1 MDANVPQLNPVL
13 TQTLPAYKGQKPA
26 HYSLIHR
33 CLYGLIGLV
42 MTCMLSGSLLAEPI
56 FAPEPT
62 KEQGWQPLANI
73 LNKLTPSIDTD
84 LPLTGDQINDRIIT
98 LINSGQAQ
106 EALEAI
112 ERREAQ
118 LAKTQVIGTDVQ
130 LLFLKA
136 RAYSSLAAH
145 HKAYEVYQQMTTLYP
160 ELPEP
165 WNNLAIEYVRQ
176 GNLDRAQEALDMA
189 LIADPNDKRAWQ
201 NLGTVRLL
209 LAEQAFEQ
217 AQTDTEAPSKDAD

>member
-42 MTCMLSGSLLAEPI
+42 MACMVSGSLLAEPI

-84 LPLTGDQINDRIIT
+84 LPLTGDQINNRIIT

-136 RAYSSLAAH
+136 RADRKSTRLNSSH
-145 HKAYEVYQQMTTLYP
+145 V
-160 ELPEP
+160 
-165 WNNLAIEYVRQ
+165 AISYAVFCLKKK
-176 GNLDRAQEALDMA
+176 N
-189 LIADPNDKRAWQ
+189 K
-201 NLGTVRLL
+201 T
-209 LAEQAFEQ
+209 
-217 AQTDTEAPSKDAD
+217 KKYC